1 MVICMYIYQFRQKRQ
16 KRSRFIP
23 SNSDSVLNVI
33 NEEKSIILFLKAS
46 MEMNITQ
53 VRSQASEDG
62 KQDTEDTDEP
72 CYENTGF
79 IGE

>member
-1 MVICMYIYQFRQKRQ
+1 MYIYQFRQRRQ
-16 KRSRFIP
+16 KGSRFIP

-33 NEEKSIILFLKAS
+33 NEEKSIILSLKAS

-53 VRSQASEDG
+53 VRSSEDE

-79 IGE
+79 IGECME